1 MTKKDETKLQ
11 NYRVLTAC
19 IIAALHPNEPA
30 KAGVVYTPED
40 EADRLEAESLAH
52 VGYVKK
58 TDDAANAET
67 WAKRRTAA
75 DAQPVVTLEDTGTVA
90 NTVPPLQQ
98 AGQINVSPDGGQST
112 ESTTG
117 TEPTTGT
124 PVAVTPLSDDK
135 VAEFLGNKAEDVIAT
150 LQGAGTYAH
159 AQQLLTAEAA
169 GKNRKTVLEALTAA
183 LPSKE

>member
-1 MTKKDETKLQ
+1 MTEKTKLQ

-19 IIAALHPNEPA
+19 IIAALHPNEPT

-40 EADRLEAESLAH
+40 EADRLEADSLAR

-58 TDDAANAET
+58 TDDDATVDT
-67 WAKRRTAA
+67 WAKLQAERA
-75 DAQPVVTLEDTGTVA
+75 AQPVVTLEDTGTVA
-90 NTVPPLQQ
+90 NTVPPLQT
-98 AGQINVSPDGGQST
+98 AGQINVGGAT
-112 ESTTG
+112 
-117 TEPTTGT
+117 
-124 PVAVTPLSDDK
+124 VDPLTDDQ

-150 LQGAGTYAH
+150 LQTAGTYAH
-159 AQQLLTAEAA
+159 AQQLLDAEAA